1 MHKTAVILI
10 ALASIAPAR
19 AVEVYRCIADGV
31 TRYQEQ
37 PCSGVVLSVNPERTG
52 VGGLR
57 DSEVS
62 AYLDSVERDVYR
74 IAGPRQSQ
82 QLETVNG
89 HLTILRR
96 IVD

>member
-1 MHKTAVILI
+1 MNI
-10 ALASIAPAR
+10 
-19 AVEVYRCIADGV
+19 
-31 TRYQEQ
+31 
-37 PCSGVVLSVNPERTG
+37 NPEKTG

-74 IAGPRQSQ
+74 IAGPRQSR
-82 QLETVNG
+82 QLETVTG

>member
-1 MHKTAVILI
+1 MFQPIVRPERKSWHYQDEPCTGAVMVDI
-10 ALASIAPAR
+10 
-19 AVEVYRCIADGV
+19 
-31 TRYQEQ
+31 
-37 PCSGVVLSVNPERTG
+37 NPEKTG

-74 IAGPRQSQ
+74 IAGPHLSR
-82 QLETVNG
+82 QLETVNS
-89 HLTILRR
+89 HLTVLRK